1 MKTISLEES
10 KKIKLF
16 KRFESK
22 YLVDSSDLGD
32 IMNYLSDNYLIVK
45 EDENTLFD
53 YYSIYF
59 DNSDFDIIKAANKDD
74 IVRQKIRIRE
84 YQNNDKF
91 LEIKE
96 KNHGVVVKTRIPIN
110 SYNIENEKDWI
121 DDNLIYNASKLNR
134 VLRVKYKRL
143 TFISKSKSNRITI
156 DLNIDFYNY
165 LTNKSAKIE
174 NYIIIEIKKN
184 KEDNIDFEDY
194 LNSNLIY
201 KTKFS
206 KYFYGM
212 KETSDNIEF
221 LN

>member
-1 MKTISLEES
+1 METISLEES

-84 YQNNDKF
+84 YQNNDK
-91 LEIKE
+91 
-96 KNHGVVVKTRIPIN
+96 
-110 SYNIENEKDWI
+110 
-121 DDNLIYNASKLNR
+121 
-134 VLRVKYKRL
+134 
-143 TFISKSKSNRITI
+143 
-156 DLNIDFYNY
+156 
-165 LTNKSAKIE
+165 
-174 NYIIIEIKKN
+174 
-184 KEDNIDFEDY
+184 
-194 LNSNLIY
+194 
-201 KTKFS
+201 
-206 KYFYGM
+206 
-212 KETSDNIEF
+212 
-221 LN
+221 

>member
-10 KKIKLF
+10 KNIKLF

-22 YLVDSSDLGD
+22 YVVDSSDLGN
-32 IMNYLSDNYLIVK
+32 IMNYLSDNYMIVQ

-59 DNSDFDIIKAANKDD
+59 DNSDFDIIKATTKDD
-74 IVRQKIRIRE
+74 NVRQKIRIRE

-96 KNHGVVVKTRIPIN
+96 KNHGIIIKTRIPIK
-110 SYNIENEKDWI
+110 SYNIDDEKDWI
-121 DDNLIYNASKLNR
+121 DDNLIYNTSTLNN

-143 TFISKSKSNRITI
+143 TFINKSKSNRITV
-156 DLNIDFYNY
+156 DMNVDFYNY
-165 LTNKSAKIE
+165 ITNKSFKID
-174 NYIIIEIKKN
+174 NFIIIEIKKN

-194 LNSNLIY
+194 LNKKDIY

-206 KYFYGM
+206 KYYYGM
-212 KETSDNIEF
+212 KQTSDNIEF
-221 LN
+221 